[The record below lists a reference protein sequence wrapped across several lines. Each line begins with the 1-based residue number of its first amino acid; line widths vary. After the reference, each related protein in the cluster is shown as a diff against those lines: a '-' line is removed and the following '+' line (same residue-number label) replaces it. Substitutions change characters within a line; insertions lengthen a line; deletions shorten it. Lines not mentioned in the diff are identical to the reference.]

1 LRVRGAARPERL
13 AYCRLP
19 LAALATMA
27 PALLRLPRR
36 STRAATADYAPGVGG
51 TASTEPFVATAD
63 RLGDRL
69 DALSTQAQVLF
80 YCCVARALL
89 REPDELAAKA
99 LAAAERFA
107 VNGAASDAM
116 PSLLKRIENRAASS
130 ATPAVTQNGWIC
142 SDIALRV
149 AMNTYPARDG
159 VWYALEPQ
167 FHATC
172 ERLFGFIDVGSDRE
186 QRDERIALCDPTLV
200 DAVAALESLLDHL
213 GASDEVSERVLRFDN
228 ERLQALRP

>member
-1 LRVRGAARPERL
+1 LRG
-13 AYCRLP
+13 
-19 LAALATMA
+19 
-27 PALLRLPRR
+27 
-36 STRAATADYAPGVGG
+36 TADYAPEVAEQ
-51 TASTEPFVATAD
+51 TPAESSFVATAD

-69 DALSTQAQVLF
+69 EALSRQAQVMF

-107 VNGAASDAM
+107 VGGAVSDEM
-116 PSLLKRIENRAASS
+116 PALLERIENLSS
-130 ATPAVTQNGWIC
+130 EQSDSPAVTQNGWIC

-149 AMNTYPARDG
+149 AMNEYAARDG

-186 QRDERIALCDPTLV
+186 QRDEPIALSDPALV
-200 DAVAALESLLDHL
+200 EAVAALESLLDHL
-213 GASDEVSERVLRFDN
+213 GASDEVSERVLRIGN

>member
-1 LRVRGAARPERL
+1 VAEQTSAE
-13 AYCRLP
+13 
-19 LAALATMA
+19 
-27 PALLRLPRR
+27 
-36 STRAATADYAPGVGG
+36 S
-51 TASTEPFVATAD
+51 PFVSTAG
-63 RLGDRL
+63 RLGDRV
-69 DALSTQAQVLF
+69 DALSIQAQVMF

-107 VNGAASDAM
+107 MSGAASDEM
-116 PSLLKRIENRAASS
+116 PSLLRRIEKLTSEQVDA
-130 ATPAVTQNGWIC
+130 PAVTRNGWIC
-142 SDIALRV
+142 TDIALRV
-149 AMNTYPARDG
+149 AINAFAARDG

-186 QRDERIALCDPTLV
+186 QRDEPIALRDPALV
-200 DAVAALESLLDHL
+200 EAVAELESLLDDL
-213 GASDEVSERVLRFDN
+213 GAYEVSERVLTLGN